1 MSIMWK
7 KVVSAIRVETGSE
20 SDAQPVTS
28 CSCLSNWLLCIC
40 WNSSQLSNLTMYLP
54 NYRPEAIGLP
64 RHGENTGRITWEFRE
79 IIASIIE
86 NIHV

>member
-1 MSIMWK
+1 MEK

-20 SDAQPVTS
+20 SDALPVAS
-28 CSCLSNWLLCIC
+28 CIVVYLTGCCAFAGILPNYLLPTI
-40 WNSSQLSNLTMYLP
+40 YLP

-64 RHGENTGRITWEFRE
+64 RHGENTDRITWAFRE
-79 IIASIIE
+79 ILASIVE